1 MKRSALLLA
10 LAFFALL
17 TGCSTVQVETDYDRS
32 VDFTQYKTYRWIP
45 HVKGTED
52 NPLMNDQLI
61 RSHVVN
67 SVNAYMAQ
75 KGYVKIEDG
84 TPDFLLAYFFTARNR
99 VDVTHHY
106 GYYYPSTS
114 VHKYKEGTLI
124 LDVVDASEKQLIW
137 RGWATDVLQD
147 RNQIASQID
156 YTVGKLL
163 KKFPPG
169 SKPMEKPGW

>member
-1 MKRSALLLA
+1 MKRSVLLLS
-10 LAFFALL
+10 LASLVLL

-32 VDFTQYKTYRWIP
+32 VDFTQHRTYRGIP
-45 HVKGTED
+45 HVKGAED
-52 NPLMNDQLI
+52 NPLMNDPLI

-67 SVNAYMAQ
+67 SVDAYMAQ
-75 KGYVKIEDG
+75 KGYMKIEEG
-84 TPDFLLAYFFTARNR
+84 APDFLMAYFFTARNR
-99 VDVTHHY
+99 VDVTHYY

-124 LDVVDASEKQLIW
+124 LDVVDAGEKQLIW

-147 RNQIASQID
+147 RSQIASQID

-163 KKFPPG
+163 QRFPPG
-169 SKPMEKPGW
+169 SKPKDKPGW